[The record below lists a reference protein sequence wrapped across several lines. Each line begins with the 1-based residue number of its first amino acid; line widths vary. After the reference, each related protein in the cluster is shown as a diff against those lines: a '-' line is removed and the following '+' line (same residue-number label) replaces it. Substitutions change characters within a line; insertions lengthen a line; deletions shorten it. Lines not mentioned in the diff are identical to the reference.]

1 MSLTEDIPN
10 AREHLLDE
18 VLANYLNAAQEGHAP
33 SRQAFL
39 DSYPELANELAEFF
53 ADQDHVERLAAPLRA
68 LAPLPAPLASGTV
81 LGDYE
86 LLDEIAHGG
95 MGIVYRARQKR
106 LQRLVALKVLQA
118 GPLASPEQGQRFQ
131 AEAEAVAGLDHPHI
145 VPVYE
150 VGVHGHLPF
159 FSMKLLEGGS
169 LAHRLADGYRPSC
182 RESAQLLATIADAV
196 QYAHERGI
204 LHRDLKPANILL
216 DAQGQPHVSDFGLAK
231 RATESSGT
239 GVTPVR
245 GDATPL
251 PLLAL
256 TISGAI
262 VGTPSYMAPEQA
274 AGSRTLTTATDVYGL
289 GAILYELL
297 TGRPPFRGEHLL
309 DTLRRLQDEEPS
321 APRAVHPGVDR
332 DLETI
337 CLKCLQKEPAR
348 RYASARELA
357 LDPAPLSRRRA
368 DRGASGWAAGT
379 IVAVVSPQAGRRRR
393 HADFR
398 DGDRDGVS
406 PCRSRASPGRSQ
418 REGQRK
424 RTRRR
429 RRRPRQG
436 PPHDRR
442 DVPGA

>member
-1 MSLTEDIPN
+1 M
-10 AREHLLDE
+10 
-18 VLANYLNAAQEGHAP
+18 
-33 SRQAFL
+33 

-68 LAPLPAPLASGTV
+68 LTPLPAPLASGTV

-169 LAHRLADGYRPSC
+169 LAHRLAGDYRPSC

-231 RATESSGT
+231 
-239 GVTPVR
+239 
-245 GDATPL
+245 
-251 PLLAL
+251 
-256 TISGAI
+256 
-262 VGTPSYMAPEQA
+262 
-274 AGSRTLTTATDVYGL
+274 
-289 GAILYELL
+289 
-297 TGRPPFRGEHLL
+297 
-309 DTLRRLQDEEPS
+309 
-321 APRAVHPGVDR
+321 
-332 DLETI
+332 
-337 CLKCLQKEPAR
+337 AR
-348 RYASARELA
+348 H
-357 LDPAPLSRRRA
+357 
-368 DRGASGWAAGT
+368 G
-379 IVAVVSPQAGRRRR
+379 I
-393 HADFR
+393 
-398 DGDRDGVS
+398 
-406 PCRSRASPGRSQ
+406 
-418 REGQRK
+418 
-424 RTRRR
+424 
-429 RRRPRQG
+429 
-436 PPHDRR
+436 
-442 DVPGA
+442 